1 VSAFR
6 RYCSLSKSS
15 TPQRSFSSVSV
26 SDAPEARH
34 YAIRTVEPH
43 KSPAISRLLSSH
55 ASSPVPLDPRSRR
68 RQATPRR
75 TPARTQRSSS
85 ASKRRAADAE
95 MASLLVA
102 ASQIGEDREECG
114 ETHADGLNVPYV
126 HTPFFGGVS
135 IAFAGVSVLCVVGT
149 LSYMALEGLS
159 FIDALYLST
168 GVITTVGLVLV
179 PRTVAGRAFTAVFNV
194 VSLGLGVL
202 LLSEISESRRAWSK
216 SIVKRGM
223 VRGRWDMIELLASF
237 SAMSIPVV
245 AASFVFHAI
254 EGWPISESLYFCL
267 ITASGLGM
275 GDVEP
280 RQWTSRLL
288 FIAYLWYTMGVT
300 LSFLGTMGHVMHE
313 ALASR
318 LRKFRLPA
326 VGTNE
331 DASGFSSVSSEDD
344 QSRTDVVVTSDEPVL
359 SFDSPISR
367 VAQHRHGNGPSD
379 AGRPSLATF
388 KRRSSSSSSADQI
401 VHAGTRSKTGGQG
414 VDEPAVRVEVLQR
427 AHERHYG

>member
-1 VSAFR
+1 
-6 RYCSLSKSS
+6 
-15 TPQRSFSSVSV
+15 
-26 SDAPEARH
+26 
-34 YAIRTVEPH
+34 
-43 KSPAISRLLSSH
+43 
-55 ASSPVPLDPRSRR
+55 
-68 RQATPRR
+68 
-75 TPARTQRSSS
+75 
-85 ASKRRAADAE
+85 

-102 ASQIGEDREECG
+102 ASQIGEDREEHD
-114 ETHADGLNVPYV
+114 ETHTDGLRAPYV

-135 IAFAGVSVLCVVGT
+135 IAFAGVSALCIVGT
-149 LSYMALEGLS
+149 LSYMVLEGLS

-179 PRTVAGRAFTAVFNV
+179 PRTVGGRAFTAVFNV

-216 SIVKRGM
+216 SIVKRGIG
-223 VRGRWDMIELLASF
+223 RGRWDIIELLASF

-245 AASFVFHAI
+245 AAAFVFHAI

-313 ALASR
+313 ALAAR
-318 LRKFRLPA
+318 LRRFRLSPL
-326 VGTNE
+326 GTKE
-331 DASGFSSVSSEDD
+331 DSSGFSSVSSEED
-344 QSRTDVVVTSDEPVL
+344 QSRTDVVVKSDEPVI
-359 SFDSPISR
+359 SFDSPVSR
-367 VAQHRHGNGPSD
+367 LSQHRHGNTPNE
-379 AGRPSLATF
+379 AARTSLTSS

-401 VHAGTRSKTGGQG
+401 LHTGGQRTKNG
-414 VDEPAVRVEVLQR
+414 AQGADEPTVRVEVLQR
-427 AHERHYG
+427 AHERHHG